1 MTPEKMEELII
12 NVDKNVGL
20 LLERHS
26 VRDRLCEERR
36 ALIDDLNDRVEVV
49 EDYVV
54 QDKIYRKAVIG
65 LLITIGGLITWGM
78 NLIPKAILLITTWRG
93 AGS

>member
-78 NLIPKAILLITTWRG
+78 NLIPKAIVLISAWRG
-93 AGS
+93 TGS

>member
-1 MTPEKMEELII
+1 MTPEKMEELLI

-20 LLERHS
+20 LLERYT
-26 VRDRLCEERR
+26 VRERTCEARLHMIQHLE
-36 ALIDDLNDRVEVV
+36 NRVEIV
-49 EDYVV
+49 EAFVGRETL
-54 QDKIYRKAVIG
+54 YRRWVIG

-93 AGS
+93 SGA

>member
-1 MTPEKMEELII
+1 
-12 NVDKNVGL
+12 VDKNVGI
-20 LLERHS
+20 LLERHN

-93 AGS
+93 SGA

>member
-12 NVDKNVGL
+12 NVDKNVGI
-20 LLERHS
+20 LLERHT
-26 VRDRLCEERR
+26 VRDRLCEAR
-36 ALIDDLNDRVEVV
+36 LILIGDLTDRMEVV
-49 EDYVV
+49 EDYMV

-78 NLIPKAILLITTWRG
+78 NLIPKVILLITTWRG